1 MRFGCFSYF
10 ILTDLMKTI
19 QVVLFYF
26 FLSFCPTQ
34 CSVSLEGDI
43 REEPRRTGT
52 HIAGDERNG
61 GVR

>member
-1 MRFGCFSYF
+1 
-10 ILTDLMKTI
+10 MKTI

-26 FLSFCPTQ
+26 FLSVL
-34 CSVSLEGDI
+34 SNIVSLEGDI

-52 HIAGDERNG
+52 HIAGDERDG